1 MNMQVSPYAKE
12 LADARRERLTRMS
25 TVRSVVR
32 AETIRDTRQA
42 PQFQITNQMM
52 KCAVELVSPPPSMK
66 KVREVV
72 ALHFGINESDIIS
85 HRRTLKFSKPR
96 HIVMYLCW
104 NLTERTAHEIAMHL
118 GGRDHSTILYG
129 IRVVKE
135 KLETDAGLKAD
146 IDALEARLAA

>member
-1 MNMQVSPYAKE
+1 MNMQVSPLAKE
-12 LADARRERLTRMS
+12 LASARVERLKRMS
-25 TVRSVVR
+25 RPPVSKR
-32 AETIRDTRQA
+32 AETVRDTRQP

-52 KCAVELVSPPPSMK
+52 KGALELVSPPPSMK

-72 ALHFGINESDIIS
+72 ALHFGINESDILS

-104 NLTERTAHEIAMHL
+104 KLTQRTAHEIAMHL

-135 KLETDAGLKAD
+135 KLETDAALKAD
-146 IDALEARLAA
+146 VDALEARLAA